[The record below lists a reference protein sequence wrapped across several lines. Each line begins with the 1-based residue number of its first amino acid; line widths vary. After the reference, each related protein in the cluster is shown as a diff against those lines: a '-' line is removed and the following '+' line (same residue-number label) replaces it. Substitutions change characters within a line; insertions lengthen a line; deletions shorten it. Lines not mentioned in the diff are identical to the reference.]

1 MLVKLPS
8 FVLVALATSVCFA
21 APTSEPNGLSARES
35 STGRFIAIIDL
46 PSMLLSILW
55 GSKASSCR
63 WIITSRRPTQADC
76 DVEARKP
83 NHRHYPDCGAPVC
96 RRDAVTSH
104 LPLDNNDA
112 ELLKRGAELCR
123 CPVGQ
128 VAFIFHG
135 HCQCSGDPLVNYT
148 RTDISERDT
157 DAVLRKPKLE
167 RKRDNS
173 VQGGITNCHK
183 IGCPPGAHGERVY
196 GRCLCVPNN
205 KRRALSVL
213 TEVEERDAQYDAGPL
228 DCASIAKCP
237 TNQHPVN
244 NAADGMCECVD
255 DDQPDTGILDCVA
268 IAKCPADQH
277 AVFNNSAGRCECIP
291 DGTQLDCPSISKCSD
306 GAHPI
311 NYNGNCICVPD
322 MMSTKEKR

>member
-96 RRDAVTSH
+96 RRGKCWSGYHSCHPKVVLADLHTATDAVTSH

-112 ELLKRGAELCR
+112 ELRESLT
-123 CPVGQ
+123 
-128 VAFIFHG
+128 
-135 HCQCSGDPLVNYT
+135 LVL
-148 RTDISERDT
+148 I
-157 DAVLRKPKLE
+157 
-167 RKRDNS
+167 
-173 VQGGITNCHK
+173 
-183 IGCPPGAHGERVY
+183 
-196 GRCLCVPNN
+196 
-205 KRRALSVL
+205 
-213 TEVEERDAQYDAGPL
+213 
-228 DCASIAKCP
+228 
-237 TNQHPVN
+237 
-244 NAADGMCECVD
+244 
-255 DDQPDTGILDCVA
+255 
-268 IAKCPADQH
+268 
-277 AVFNNSAGRCECIP
+277 
-291 DGTQLDCPSISKCSD
+291 
-306 GAHPI
+306 
-311 NYNGNCICVPD
+311 
-322 MMSTKEKR
+322 